1 MKKKRTC
8 LKSMKKKRKSC
19 IKSDFY
25 LPDDCWEYVF
35 SFIINPVDDIK
46 KLNFK
51 SLSLVSKQFLS
62 ITNRLIFSMKI
73 DHLHLSYL
81 PCFFHRFS
89 SLNSLDLSFSSC
101 YLDSSH
107 AATALALRDRS
118 TLKSLSIFW
127 IMLMDANHT
136 TSHYIASFVSL
147 KGLNSLKFLSSRI
160 SDDLLYSITREDL
173 PLKTFVLESCT
184 GYSYQGIY
192 ALLSKC
198 HWIQHLGLQGVDF
211 LTNHQFSQLSL
222 LLPDLLSINLSY
234 CFKLTQSTLFAFI
247 KNCHSLDE
255 IKMHYIERQSL
266 ENSDTL
272 KDFHVNLPLKFL
284 NLSHNLF
291 INDDIIILLA
301 SILPNLQL
309 LDLTCCYHISE
320 KSICQVLSK
329 CCKVRHL
336 YLTDCKNVRELQINS
351 VLHRLETLNLFD
363 TRVNDKTLYDIS
375 KTCCG
380 LLKLALAHCKYVTEK
395 GVMRVVEKCRNLEG
409 IYLRGCDK
417 VNVDAMKISMLSS
430 NQSLEKDDCSDFDQ
444 LRLMF

>member
-1 MKKKRTC
+1 MKMKMKKKKRTC
-8 LKSMKKKRKSC
+8 LKSMKKKKKRTC

-89 SLNSLDLSFSSC
+89 SLNSLDLSFGSC

-118 TLKSLSIFW
+118 TLKSLSISW

-160 SDDLLYSITREDL
+160 SDDLLYSIAREAL
-173 PLKTFVLESCT
+173 PLKTFVLQNCT

-192 ALLSKC
+192 ALLS
-198 HWIQHLGLQGVDF
+198 
-211 LTNHQFSQLSL
+211 
-222 LLPDLLSINLSY
+222 
-234 CFKLTQSTLFAFI
+234 
-247 KNCHSLDE
+247 E
-255 IKMHYIERQSL
+255 
-266 ENSDTL
+266 
-272 KDFHVNLPLKFL
+272 
-284 NLSHNLF
+284 
-291 INDDIIILLA
+291 
-301 SILPNLQL
+301 
-309 LDLTCCYHISE
+309 CY
-320 KSICQVLSK
+320 
-329 CCKVRHL
+329 
-336 YLTDCKNVRELQINS
+336 
-351 VLHRLETLNLFD
+351 
-363 TRVNDKTLYDIS
+363 
-375 KTCCG
+375 
-380 LLKLALAHCKYVTEK
+380 
-395 GVMRVVEKCRNLEG
+395 
-409 IYLRGCDK
+409 
-417 VNVDAMKISMLSS
+417 
-430 NQSLEKDDCSDFDQ
+430 
-444 LRLMF
+444 